1 MSESR
6 SRHPSTAIS
15 DPIVRVILSESLCPS
30 RFIKVALSES
40 LYPSRFIR
48 VASSESFRSRGG
60 TFLPPDLANSA
71 AHLPPPG
78 IRAIYPSYCRVTSE
92 SFIRVPSLTTGPFRL
107 RRFSQKS
114 SCRDLSKA
122 GYTLHCVRVT
132 LSESLRL
139 SHSVRV
145 NVSEL
150 CCPSHLVRVMLSHSI

>member
-15 DPIVRVILSESLCPS
+15 DPIVRVASS
-30 RFIKVALSES
+30 KS

-48 VASSESFRSRGG
+48 VASSESLHPSRSDRGG

-78 IRAIYPSYCRVTSE
+78 IRAIYPSCYRVTSE

-114 SCRDLSKA
+114 SCRDLNKA
-122 GYTLHCVRVT
+122 GYTLPCVRVT
-132 LSESLRL
+132 LSKSVRL

-150 CCPSHLVRVMLSHSI
+150 HCPSHLVRVMQSHSI